1 MRKSDDVF
9 EIQGYVTLMR
19 FVLTVL
25 FLVFFAMLAAP
36 AFAQTAPA
44 EVDHKKEAVA
54 AERRIDENMV
64 TMSNLIEALSNNLG
78 QLHFLRTLC
87 YGTEDQKWRHTASDM
102 MNVETPGDGTRRRE
116 LIRAFNAGFYAQKE
130 RYQTCS
136 STVAVDVAALS
147 ESGRRLS
154 VMLGDPYRER

>member
-1 MRKSDDVF
+1 MRKIDDALS
-9 EIQGYVTLMR
+9 IQRYVAMMR
-19 FVLTVL
+19 FVLPFL
-25 FLVFFAMLAAP
+25 FLMFAVP
-36 AFAQTAPA
+36 AHAQSEP
-44 EVDHKKEAVA
+44 DLKKEAEK
-54 AERRIDENMV
+54 AEERIDDNMV
-64 TMSNLIEALSNNLG
+64 TMSNLMEALSNHLG

-87 YGTEDQKWRHTASDM
+87 YGTDDQKWRQTASDM

-136 STVAVDVAALS
+136 TTVAVDVAALS

-154 VMLGDPYRER
+154 IMLGDPYRERN